1 MKRLLIILVIRIELE
16 CLFARFGKDQLRLN
30 NASQSKKQKKRDRV
44 PTQTLKNRIVCRCSC
59 LYAVFC
65 YSSI

>member
-16 CLFARFGKDQLRLN
+16 CLFARFGKDQLRSN

-44 PTQTLKNRIVCRCSC
+44 PTQT
-59 LYAVFC
+59 
-65 YSSI
+65 